1 MKVPI
6 HITIPYALLKEL
18 DAETKNR
25 SQFICRAIR
34 NQFHGAADNSIQDA
48 PTRQLMAALSSRP
61 DCDST
66 LRKLLIIMLTRED
79 ESKQS

>member
-6 HITIPYALLKEL
+6 HITIPYALLKEV

-25 SQFICRAIR
+25 SRFITRAI
-34 NQFHGAADNSIQDA
+34 QAHFHGATDQNIQDA

-61 DCDST
+61 DCDAT
-66 LRKLLIIMLTRED
+66 LRKLLVVMLTDRE
-79 ESKQS
+79 SS